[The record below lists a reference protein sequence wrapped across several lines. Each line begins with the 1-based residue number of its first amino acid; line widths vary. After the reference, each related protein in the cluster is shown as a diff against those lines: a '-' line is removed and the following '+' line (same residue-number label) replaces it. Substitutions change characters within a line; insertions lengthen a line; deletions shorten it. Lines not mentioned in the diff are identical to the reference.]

1 MHGRHEV
8 GGRDRL
14 RYVRGIGQFTLLFSL
29 LGYGM
34 AFQSEAAEWSLAPS
48 LSVKGVYNSNLLLTP
63 LPHRESYGYWVSP
76 STEFAGK
83 TERLDVSSRMAADFV
98 GYFGGPE
105 VDKTFENVFVPI
117 SARYKLE
124 KDILG
129 FTGGFVRDNTLLGE
143 LQETGVALDF
153 TQRNQ
158 WSANPTWTRSLTER
172 WSLQMDGQFSYTTY
186 DGSQARLVDYR
197 LVGGSGGVLYQLTE
211 QDQIRFTGSYSEFQ
225 TVNSFLRASFPGVSM
240 GLTHAFSESSSG
252 TIYGGPKFLSSTV
265 EFGNSVEI
273 TSQDTVWVAGGRISK
288 QFERATIQ
296 GSIARDLSPS
306 GFGLIIATNRA
317 EVASSYQLSETV
329 TGSLS
334 VVASI
339 ASGKSEAATG
349 IVFRDRRYV
358 SVRPGIL
365 WKVSEWWEAE
375 VSYMYR
381 WQDFDLSPTQNPA
394 TPHTAQSHAVTIM
407 VTYSPPKL
415 SFSH

>member
-1 MHGRHEV
+1 MV
-8 GGRDRL
+8 
-14 RYVRGIGQFTLLFSL
+14 
-29 LGYGM
+29 
-34 AFQSEAAEWSLAPS
+34 FQSEAAEWSLAPS

-76 STEFAGK
+76 ATEFAGK
-83 TERLDVSSRMAADFV
+83 TERLEVSSRMAADFV

-117 SARYKLE
+117 SARYKME
-124 KDILG
+124 KDVLG

-172 WSLQMDGQFSYTTY
+172 WSLQMDTQFSYTTY
-186 DGSQARLVDYR
+186 DGSQTRLVDYR
-197 LVGGSGGVLYQLTE
+197 SVGGSGGILYQLTE
-211 QDQIRFTGSYSEFQ
+211 RDQVRFTGSYTDFQ
-225 TVNSFLRASFPGVSM
+225 TVNSFLQASFPGVSM
-240 GLTHAFSESSSG
+240 GLTHTFSESSSG
-252 TIYGGPKFLSSTV
+252 TVYGGPKFLSSTV
-265 EFGNSVEI
+265 EPGNGVSI
-273 TSQDTVWVAGGRISK
+273 TSQETVWVAGGSLSK

-334 VVASI
+334 IVASLT
-339 ASGKSEAATG
+339 SGKSEVATG

-358 SVRPGIL
+358 SVRPSL
-365 WKVSEWWEAE
+365 SWKFSEWWEAE

-381 WQDFDLSPTQNPA
+381 WQDFELSPTQNPG
-394 TPHTAQSHAVTIM
+394 TPHTAQSHAATFMI
-407 VTYSPPKL
+407 TYYHPRQ